1 MANGQQGG
9 GGGGAGY
16 AAMIPQLV
24 GAGLQIATARPT
36 RQERQ
41 QRRIAMGAP
50 DPAVEALRRRLAT
63 QQLQTAMAAAAAQPG
78 INPALAL
85 RQAQAGL
92 AQSEIGT
99 AAQLAAQQARSVEQ
113 ARASDPLGRRRDAAL
128 SGVGGMLNI
137 LGTGLATQAAGR
149 RNAEMDAAAA
159 RKSAMIGQAPVAE
172 TGMAAPGGVQVT
184 PPAGA
189 ETTVAL
195 PPTVEPTVEPSAAP
209 TEVQTTEEAAAAAPS
224 ATGVEDLG
232 ALERRGAPG
241 PMAEGAAPTERTVVV
256 PGPGEPG
263 FSEAAFDQGA
273 MVFTPEETM
282 GPGPGQPGFDAAAFD
297 QGAMVFTPEEI
308 AAAEQQAIADAAG
321 IIGGEAAAQLGAGFG
336 GRPVVQPSIVQ
347 QPQMGQPVV
356 TGTPGAMRPGT
367 TMGSGEPLGLT
378 SRRMTA
384 PQPTMAAPSWETG
397 AYGEFPGTV
406 PSMADE
412 AEARMRAGLGTVQA
426 PRITT
431 PQMEPAA
438 PVAPT
443 APGAMRP
450 GATMGSGE
458 QFGARPQAMSEG
470 QVRERRIQQLR
481 TSLPPRIVSDSRND
495 ALIESL
501 ADAEALGDPT
511 LVQMIR
517 GLIEAEASL

>member
-9 GGGGAGY
+9 SGGGAGY
-16 AAMIPQLV
+16 AAIIPQLV

-63 QQLQTAMAAAAAQPG
+63 QQLQTAMAAAAGQPG

-99 AAQLAAQQARSVEQ
+99 AAQLASQQARSVEQ
-113 ARASDPLGRRRDAAL
+113 ARSSDPLARRRDAAL

-149 RNAEMDAAAA
+149 QAAEQDAAAA
-159 RKSAMIGQAPVAE
+159 QKAALAMQAPPQAPVAE
-172 TGMAAPGGVQVT
+172 TGMAAPGGVEVT

-195 PPTVEPTVEPSAAP
+195 PPTVEPTVQPSAAP
-209 TEVQTTEEAAAAAPS
+209 TEVQTTEEVAAAAPS

-241 PMAEGAAPTERTVVV
+241 PVAEGAAPTERAIVAPPGVV
-256 PGPGEPG
+256 
-263 FSEAAFDQGA
+263 
-273 MVFTPEETM
+273 TEET
-282 GPGPGQPGFDAAAFD
+282 AAA
-297 QGAMVFTPEEI
+297 APTIASEEELAI
-308 AAAEQQAIADAAG
+308 AEQSIADEVQARMSAG
-321 IIGGEAAAQLGAGFG
+321 LGGIQQI
-336 GRPVVQPSIVQ
+336 QPTIVQ
-347 QPQMGQPVV
+347 QPQMEQPVA
-356 TGTPGAMRPGT
+356 TGTPGAMTPGT
-367 TMGSGEPLGLT
+367 TIGSGEELGLV
-378 SRRMTA
+378 SRPVTTV
-384 PQPTMAAPSWETG
+384 PVAAPVERQIEGPEVVVTPQQVQ
-397 AYGEFPGTV
+397 AVREAEV
-406 PSMADE
+406 AQQQQQALADQV
-412 AEARMRAGLGTVQA
+412 EARMRSGMERVRTPSVTTPTGGVPEPTGLPQADLDQITRQDLMRQREPGRRLGGLGELESRPVSRQIMETPGQA
-426 PRITT
+426 
-431 PQMEPAA
+431 
-438 PVAPT
+438 
-443 APGAMRP
+443 
-450 GATMGSGE
+450 
-458 QFGARPQAMSEG
+458 
-470 QVRERRIQQLR
+470 RERRIEQVR
-481 TSLPPRIVSDSRND
+481 ATLPQTVANDTRNQ

-501 ADAEALGDPT
+501 ADAEEMGDPE

-517 GLIEAEASL
+517 ALIEAEAGL

>member
-16 AAMIPQLV
+16 ATMIPQLV

-63 QQLQTAMAAAAAQPG
+63 QQLQNATALAAAVPG
-78 INPALAL
+78 INPALAM

-92 AQSEIGT
+92 AQSEVGT

-149 RNAEMDAAAA
+149 QNAEMDAAAA

-172 TGMAAPGGVQVT
+172 AGMAAPGGVEVT

-195 PPTVEPTVEPSAAP
+195 PPTVEATTEPSAAP
-209 TEVQTTEEAAAAAPS
+209 TEVQTTEEAAAPAPS
-224 ATGVEDLG
+224 ATGVENLGQG

-241 PMAEGAAPTERTVVV
+241 PVAEGAAPTERTVVV

-263 FSEAAFDQGA
+263 FSE
-273 MVFTPEETM
+273 
-282 GPGPGQPGFDAAAFD
+282 AAFD

-356 TGTPGAMRPGT
+356 TGTPGAMTPGT
-367 TMGSGEPLGLT
+367 TIGSGEQIGLA
-378 SRRMTA
+378 SRPVT
-384 PQPTMAAPSWETG
+384 TMPVAAPVERQIGGPEVVVTPQQVQ
-397 AYGEFPGTV
+397 AVREAEV
-406 PSMADE
+406 AQQQQQALADQV
-412 AEARMRAGLGTVQA
+412 EARMRSGLGTVQA